1 MTTVARALEE
11 CSCMDWA
18 AEAATRGLG
27 SGGGDTD

>member
-1 MTTVARALEE
+1 
-11 CSCMDWA
+11 MDWA